1 MRILLSSHFF
11 HPSIGGIEEVS
22 FALAHEFVAAGHE
35 VKVITQTK
43 EDSRTSFPFEV
54 HRRPGASSLIA
65 LVKWCDVFFHNNISL
80 RYAWPLLLIKRPWVI
95 AHHTWI
101 ARTDGRIG
109 FRDRVKQ
116 AVLKRATNIT
126 MSKAMAE
133 TISASV
139 TIIGNPYRDDLFQ
152 IHPDAPRDRELVFL
166 GRLVSDKGADIL
178 LNALALLGK
187 RGLHPRLTIIGA
199 GPEEDALHEQSAQ
212 LGLRN
217 QVVFAGKKTGGELVQ
232 LLNLHQIM
240 VVPSRWQEPF
250 GLVALE
256 GAACGC
262 VVIGSECGGL
272 PDAIGPCGITYK
284 HQDTAALADS
294 IEQLLTPG
302 ADLEKYRSAAP
313 AHLANHTAQAVA
325 ARYLQ
330 VLQAAVNDSKP
341 LIRETR

>member
-1 MRILLSSHFF
+1 MRILVSSHFF
-11 HPSIGGIEEVS
+11 HPSIGGIEEVTL
-22 FALAHEFVAAGHE
+22 ALAHEFAAAGHE
-35 VKVITQTK
+35 LRIITQTA
-43 EDSRTSFPFEV
+43 EDSGTKFPFEV
-54 HRRPGASSLIA
+54 YRNPGAGCLLR

-80 RYAWPLLLIKRPWVI
+80 RFAWPLLLIKRPWVI
-95 AHHTWI
+95 AHHTWL

-109 FRDRVKQ
+109 LRDRIKQ
-116 AVLKRATNIT
+116 RVSQHATNIT
-126 MSKAMAE
+126 MSKAMSK
-133 TISASV
+133 TISAP
-139 TIIGNPYRDDLFQ
+139 TEIIGNPYRDHLFQ
-152 IHPDAPRDRELVFL
+152 IYPDAPRDHELVFL
-166 GRLVSDKGADIL
+166 GRLVSDKGVDIL

-187 RGLHPRLTIIGA
+187 RRPQPKLTIIGT
-199 GPEEDALHEQSAQ
+199 GPEEGALREQCAQ
-212 LGLRN
+212 LGLQN
-217 QVVFAGKKTGGELVQ
+217 QVTFTGKKTGGELVQ
-232 LLNLHQIM
+232 LLNRHQIM

-313 AHLANHTAQAVA
+313 AYLADHTAKAVA

-330 VLQAAVNDSKP
+330 VLQAAATTPSY
-341 LIRETR
+341 